1 MKYVLEAPVDGRLKA
16 AIDLP
21 FRMLYHE
28 TKLPEHELPD
38 HFHDWHELICVHQ
51 GEGKMLIDHSIV
63 DIKARSLIIIPGN
76 TLHRTFQDA
85 DNPLT
90 SSAFYI
96 SPAVFQGMGGEA
108 ASIQQFFERSR
119 KSRNY
124 IQILDHKQME
134 EFERWIEQIYT
145 ETVSQE
151 HLRTYATLL
160 LLQLMLVSLM
170 RMTEALKPEKTT
182 LSGPIWMAQALKRL
196 DEHLHQPVSLS
207 ELAQDASISTA
218 HFSRAFK
225 QHTGMTLTEYVAARR
240 IILSKEKLLRTDD
253 TMVAIAEA
261 SGFESLPHFYRLFK
275 KHTGMTPSSYR
286 RLMR

>member
-1 MKYVLEAPVDGRLKA
+1 MKHELNAPVDLRLKA
-16 AIDLP
+16 EIDLP

-63 DIKARSLIIIPGN
+63 DIQAGSLIIIPGN
-76 TLHRTFQDA
+76 TLHRTFQHV

-96 SPAVFQGMGGEA
+96 SPVLFQGIGGEA
-108 ASIQQFFERSR
+108 ASIQPFFERSR
-119 KSRNY
+119 KTRSY
-124 IQILDHKQME
+124 IKKLTYE
-134 EFERWIEQIYT
+134 EQVEIEQWIEQIYA
-145 ETVSQE
+145 ETISQL

-160 LLQLMLVSLM
+160 LLQLMLISLI
-170 RMTEALKPEKTT
+170 RMTEVDEPSKAPLA
-182 LSGPIWMAQALKRL
+182 GPLWMSHVLQQL
-196 DEHLHQPVSLS
+196 DHQIHLPVSLS
-207 ELAQDASISTA
+207 TLAKDASISVA

-240 IILSKEKLLRTDD
+240 IILSKEKLVRTDD
-253 TMVAIAEA
+253 TMVSIAEA
-261 SGFESLPHFYRLFK
+261 CGFVSLPHFYRLFK
-275 KHTGMTPSSYR
+275 KHTGTTPSSYR
-286 RLMR
+286 KMMR